1 MNFVVRATEERDLT
15 AIVVLIRE
23 FAEFENLSAWCE
35 VTENDLHTAIFGNKS
50 FVQSLVAL
58 SDGRYIG
65 YALFYPNFKSF
76 RGELSIFL
84 EDLYV
89 TPDFRAKGLGFVML
103 REVAKYAK
111 ESGFVRMDWQ
121 ALKWNT
127 PAVKFYESIGAE
139 YDEENFDFRLRGQA
153 FAELAENAETRV

>member
-1 MNFVVRATEERDLT
+1 MKLVVRAAEERDLT
-15 AIVVLIRE
+15 AIAVLIRE
-23 FAEFENLSAWCE
+23 FAEFENLTAWCE
-35 VTENDLHTAIFGNKS
+35 VTEDDLHTAIFGKKG

-65 YALFYPNFKSF
+65 YALFYPTFKSF
-76 RGELSIFL
+76 RGERSIFL

-89 TPDFRAKGLGFVML
+89 TPDFRGNGLGFVML

-111 ESGFVRMDWQ
+111 EEGFVRMDWQ

-127 PAVKFYESIGAE
+127 SAVKFYESIGAE
-139 YDEENFDFRLRGQA
+139 HDDENFDFRLRGQA
-153 FAELAENAETRV
+153 FAELAN